1 MLKASETGI
10 GNGIGSDSSC
20 LGEKGCG
27 RVVPLSHGCRLSHPV
42 QKRTH
47 QSTHIIVTSVSEC
60 AYLVR
65 SKLAVI

>member
-10 GNGIGSDSSC
+10 GSGIGNDSSY
-20 LGEKGCG
+20 LGERGCG
-27 RVVPLSHGCRLSHPV
+27 RVAPLSHGCRLSHPV
-42 QKRTH
+42 QKRMH
-47 QSTHIIVTSVSEC
+47 LSTHIIVTSVSDC